1 MMLAMIVW
9 QSPVEPVN
17 LRAQGM
23 TLKEIGFRLSVEGL
37 KPKEG
42 GVWYPS
48 RVKGV
53 IQTTSEETIEK

>member
-1 MMLAMIVW
+1 
-9 QSPVEPVN
+9 
-17 LRAQGM
+17 M

-48 RVKGV
+48 LVQSL
-53 IQTTSEETIEK
+53 IQSVGSAKEETVEGP